1 MKSYERIL
9 RAVYA
14 TPWFIERSKLDAIV
28 GFLELKAAGS
38 GPSEET
44 LAAVRAAS
52 AAAADRSIARQSGA
66 VAVLPL
72 MGLITHRGNMMGDI
86 SGPRGT
92 SVEKFTAGFR
102 QALNDP
108 NVKAIVIDVDSPGGS
123 VDGVDELASEIF
135 QARGKKP
142 MTAIANTL
150 MASAAYYIGSAADE
164 LVVTPSGLVG
174 SIGVYMAHTDTSEK
188 DAKDGVKTTVIS
200 AGKYKA
206 EGAAGKPLGEDGIAY
221 AQSVVDSFYEQ
232 FVKAVARG
240 RGVSAAAVRNG
251 FGEGRVVTAK
261 QAVELG
267 MVDRVATFD
276 QVLAKYGASRNPSGA
291 TAEADAAIKAEAA
304 ANELEAEMAAAPD
317 PDAIARDI
325 EIRRRMIEFAAL

>member
-1 MKSYERIL
+1 MKSYERIM

-14 TPWFIERSKLDAIV
+14 TPWFIERAKLEAIL
-28 GFLELKAAGS
+28 GFLELKASGG
-38 GPSEET
+38 GPSDEK
-44 LAAVRAAS
+44 LAEMR
-52 AAAADRSIARQSGA
+52 AAAAARGIARASGG

-72 MGLITHRGNMMGDI
+72 FGMISHRANMMQEF
-86 SGPRGT
+86 SGGT
-92 SVEKFTAGFR
+92 SVDQFTSAFR
-102 QALNDP
+102 QALKDP

-123 VDGVDELASEIF
+123 VDGVEELAAEIF
-135 QARGKKP
+135 QARGQKP
-142 MTAIANTL
+142 ITAIANTL
-150 MASAAYYIGSAADE
+150 MASAAYYIACSASD

-188 DAKDGVKTTVIS
+188 DAKEGVKTTVIS

-206 EGAAGKPLGEDGIAY
+206 EGAAGKPLGDEGVAY
-221 AQSVVDSFYEQ
+221 AQSIVDSFYDQ

-240 RGVSAAAVRNG
+240 RSVQASAVRSG
-251 FGEGRVVTAK
+251 FGEGRVVPAK

-276 QVLAKYGASRNPSGA
+276 QVLAKYGVSRNPSGA
-291 TAEADAAIKAEAA
+291 TAEATAAVQAEAA
-304 ANELEAEMAAAPD
+304 ANELEAEVAAAPD

-325 EIRRRMIEFAAL
+325 EIRRRMIDFAAL

>member
-240 RGVSAAAVRNG
+240 RGVSAAAVRSAS
-251 FGEGRVVTAK
+251 AK
-261 QAVELG
+261 AAWSP
-267 MVDRVATFD
+267 RSRRSSSAWWT
-276 QVLAKYGASRNPSGA
+276 ASRPSTRCSRSTARAA
-291 TAEADAAIKAEAA
+291 TRAERPRKPTLPSRPKPPPTSSRRRWPPLPTRTRSRATSRSAA
-304 ANELEAEMAAAPD
+304 A
-317 PDAIARDI
+317 
-325 EIRRRMIEFAAL
+325 